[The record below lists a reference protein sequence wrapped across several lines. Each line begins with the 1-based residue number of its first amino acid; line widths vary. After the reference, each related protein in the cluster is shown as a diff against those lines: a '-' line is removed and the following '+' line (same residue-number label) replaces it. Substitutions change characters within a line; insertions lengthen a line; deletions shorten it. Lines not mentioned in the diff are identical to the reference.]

1 LDNGHVHQ
9 IRQTRWFACIA
20 VLPFG
25 FEEKGDQG
33 LAKAGATRVSATTS
47 L

>member
-1 LDNGHVHQ
+1 
-9 IRQTRWFACIA
+9 

-33 LAKAGATRVSATTS
+33 LAKAGATRVSATMSFFEFYLHLS
-47 L
+47 LSVPSGRG